1 LTTLFLISLVT
12 YFFFF
17 ASNESDARLKE
28 HLQEM
33 ESIVAERTE
42 ELTRVNK
49 VLKDSEELLRATY
62 ESMKEGVLVVADD
75 GRVSHYNNRFTQIWS
90 LPEALLH
97 RGVDAELVN
106 HARNQLVDPEAFE
119 NRVTEIYQTDELLE
133 DELRFKDGRIV
144 HRTSCP
150 LIKDGQQAGRAW
162 FFDDVTGK
170 KRMEEMLVQ
179 AEKMGSLG
187 GLAAG
192 MAHEINN
199 PLAGIMQNA
208 EVAKRR
214 LVESIPANVA
224 VADQLGIN
232 IEDLHRYMEQRKI
245 HPLLDNIRE
254 AGDRAA
260 RIVRNML
267 AFSRKSAG
275 QFEPYP
281 IPHLIEDT
289 IELASS
295 EYNLEKSY
303 DFRQIAIHRNFDSQ
317 LPDVVCQKAKL
328 QQVFLNILKNSAH
341 ALAEGRVQTPR
352 IEITTKQ
359 RQTMVHIVFQDNG
372 PGFDEAVR
380 RRVFEPF
387 FTTKDVG
394 EGTGLGLSVSYF
406 IVTEDHGGQMMV
418 ESEKGQGTR
427 FTVVLPVVQP
437 KRAVV

>member
-1 LTTLFLISLVT
+1 
-12 YFFFF
+12 
-17 ASNESDARLKE
+17 
-28 HLQEM
+28 
-33 ESIVAERTE
+33 
-42 ELTRVNK
+42 
-49 VLKDSEELLRATY
+49 
-62 ESMKEGVLVVADD
+62 MKEGVLVVADD

-97 RGVDAELVN
+97 RGVDAELVH

-133 DELRFKDGRIV
+133 DELRFKDGRII

-281 IPHLIEDT
+281 IPQLIEDT